1 MDELGD
7 AVGLSYED
15 DEPLQTREKLLK
27 RDRERW
33 ELNPESAEEENEEL
47 DEASTIE

>member
-1 MDELGD
+1 VDELGD

-15 DEPLQTREKLLK
+15 DEPLQSREKFLK

-33 ELNPESAEEENEEL
+33 ELNPESAEEQEEEL
-47 DEASTIE
+47 DEASESE